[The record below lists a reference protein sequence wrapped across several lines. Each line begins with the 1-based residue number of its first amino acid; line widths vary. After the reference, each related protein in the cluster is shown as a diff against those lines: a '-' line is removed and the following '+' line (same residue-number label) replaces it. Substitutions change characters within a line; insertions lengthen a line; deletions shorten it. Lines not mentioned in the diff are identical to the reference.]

1 MYRAAV
7 EASRWLRWGVLCS
20 ATALMLSSAP
30 ATARAPQKLGPDETS
45 DNPRYAAL
53 VVDVNSGATLRQTFA
68 DALRHPASLTKIM
81 TLYLLFERIDA
92 GKLKLNSPLP
102 ISTEAAAQAPTKLG
116 LKPGHF
122 IVVEDAIKALVTRS
136 ANDAAVV
143 IAEALAGSEDEFAAQ
158 MTRKARAL
166 GMSRTVYRNA
176 SGLPDNDQVTT
187 ARDQARLAIAIQER
201 FPRYY
206 RYFSITSF
214 TYRGETMRNHNHLLG
229 RVAGVDGIKT
239 GYTQASGFNLVTSVR
254 RAGRHI
260 VAVVLGG
267 NSGSE
272 RDAQMRGLIERHI
285 LEASLKRPDVKV
297 ASTAETAVP
306 RADTPIQSATEPRAE
321 VRAETGPVQRPV
333 QRAMPRIV
341 IVSVVPPPSE
351 TAAAIIPAPAPGSS
365 DPITPTTVKTVP
377 IRAAATPL
385 VLPNLNAY
393 APSPELGTVALESS
407 SLRGA
412 AAETRQTDALEAPP
426 AAPAITGNIGVQSAT
441 NETAREPAREPASRP
456 VKPVAAGSWAV
467 QVGAF
472 EIEAEAKQ
480 RLSIA
485 RSMAAELLS
494 TADPYTERTTKGDK
508 TLYRARFA
516 GFDRARAEAVCKHL
530 LNNYIACMALKN

>member
-7 EASRWLRWGVLCS
+7 EASRWLRWGVFCS
-20 ATALMLSSAP
+20 ATALVLSSAP
-30 ATARAPQKLGPDETS
+30 AMARAPHKHAQDETS
-45 DNPRYAAL
+45 DNSRYAAL
-53 VVDVNSGATLRQTFA
+53 VVDVNSGATLRQVYA

-92 GKLKLNSPLP
+92 GKLKFSSPLA
-102 ISTEAAAQAPTKLG
+102 ISAEAASQAPTKLG
-116 LKPGHF
+116 LKPGHY

-158 MTRKARAL
+158 MTRKAHAL

-176 SGLPDNDQVTT
+176 SGLPDNQQVTT

-206 RYFSITSF
+206 RYFSITNF
-214 TYRGETMRNHNHLLG
+214 TYRGETMRNHNKLLG

-267 NSGSE
+267 NSGAE
-272 RDAQMRGLIERHI
+272 RDAQMRRLIEQHI
-285 LEASLKRPDVKV
+285 LEASLKRPEVKV
-297 ASTAETAVP
+297 ASTAETTVLRTDTRTQPATAP
-306 RADTPIQSATEPRAE
+306 RADAKPEQRSAP
-321 VRAETGPVQRPV
+321 
-333 QRAMPRIV
+333 RAMPRIM
-341 IVSVVPPPSE
+341 IVPVLPSPTE
-351 TAAAIIPAPAPGSS
+351 TAASIIPTPVPGSN
-365 DPITPTTVKTVP
+365 DPISPTTVKTVP
-377 IRAAATPL
+377 IRAATTPFA
-385 VLPNLNAY
+385 LPNVDAY
-393 APSPELGTVALESS
+393 APSPELGTVALQSS
-407 SLRGA
+407 PLPGP
-412 AAETRQTDALEAPP
+412 AAETQQLDALEAPP
-426 AAPAITGNIGVQSAT
+426 TAPTTTGNIGAQPAAGEPVKEAKREAT
-441 NETAREPAREPASRP
+441 REPAGRP
-456 VKPVAAGSWAV
+456 SKSGVAGGWAV

-485 RSMAAELLS
+485 RSMAAELLG

-530 LNNYIACMALKN
+530 QSNYIACMALKN

>member
-1 MYRAAV
+1 
-7 EASRWLRWGVLCS
+7 
-20 ATALMLSSAP
+20 ML
-30 ATARAPQKLGPDETS
+30 
-45 DNPRYAAL
+45 
-53 VVDVNSGATLRQTFA
+53 F
-68 DALRHPASLTKIM
+68 
-81 TLYLLFERIDA
+81 
-92 GKLKLNSPLP
+92 
-102 ISTEAAAQAPTKLG
+102 
-116 LKPGHF
+116 
-122 IVVEDAIKALVTRS
+122 RS
-136 ANDAAVV
+136 
-143 IAEALAGSEDEFAAQ
+143 
-158 MTRKARAL
+158 
-166 GMSRTVYRNA
+166 
-176 SGLPDNDQVTT
+176 SGLPDNEQITT

-206 RYFSITSF
+206 RYFSITNF
-214 TYRGETMRNHNHLLG
+214 TYRGETMRNHNKLLG

-285 LEASLKRPDVKV
+285 LEASLKRPEVKV
-297 ASTAETAVP
+297 ASTAGTAVP
-306 RADTPIQSATEPRAE
+306 RNQPATEPRAE
-321 VRAETGPVQRPV
+321 ARAETGQVQRPA
-333 QRAMPRIV
+333 QRTIPRIV

-351 TAAAIIPAPAPGSS
+351 TAAAIIPTPAAGSN
-365 DPITPTTVKTVP
+365 DPINPTTVKTVP
-377 IRAAATPL
+377 IRAATTPF

-393 APSPELGTVALESS
+393 AQSPELGSVPFESS
-407 SLRGA
+407 PLRGPA
-412 AAETRQTDALEAPP
+412 TEPQQMDALDVSP
-426 AAPAITGNIGVQSAT
+426 AAPTVTGNINVQPAA
-441 NETAREPAREPASRP
+441 NEPAREPVREATREPTSRP
-456 VKPVAAGSWAV
+456 IKPVAAGNWAV

-485 RSMAAELLS
+485 RSMAAELLG